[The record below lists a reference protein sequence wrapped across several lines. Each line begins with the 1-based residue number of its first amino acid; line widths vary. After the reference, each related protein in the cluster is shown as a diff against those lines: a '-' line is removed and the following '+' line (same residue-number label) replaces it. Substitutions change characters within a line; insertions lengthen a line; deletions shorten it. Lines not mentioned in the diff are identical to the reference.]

1 MRNHWHGKR
10 LTPMKR
16 QYEDFFMKNSARKES
31 LKKHLTPTRESVKYA
46 AQADDLA
53 STATK
58 RKIDSFGIS
67 TLFNNLNK
75 KSVWTFTGIELF
87 EIVFLFFGM

>member
-1 MRNHWHGKR
+1 M
-10 LTPMKR
+10 
-16 QYEDFFMKNSARKES
+16 
-31 LKKHLTPTRESVKYA
+31 KKHLTPTRESVEYA

-53 STATK
+53 STVTK